1 MHRLGTVL
9 AASYH
14 EDELRRAETM
24 RRVQPKPDLA
34 RAVKAESKT
43 GSKPSL
49 RERLAAAFHAVPTR
63 PADV

>member
-34 RAVKAESKT
+34 RAAKVE
-43 GSKPSL
+43 SKPSL
-49 RERLAAAFHAVPTR
+49 RERLASAFHAVPTR